1 MWKYKGTEYKGG
13 NIRVSLFRVGHIS
26 LNIKVE
32 ISGFKCIDMDWIQI
46 YMKPYDKIVRWNHRI
61 QF

>member
-46 YMKPYDKIVRWNHRI
+46 YMKPYDKIVR
-61 QF
+61 